1 MPPGWPRQARSVD
14 RLSAVPL
21 HWRPTME
28 ALIQGKNQVMQ
39 EPEEYPM
46 AVQGESLQSAYEWQA
61 PGESPCP
68 TAAGQELRRWWF
80 RRWRPARSPGRPG
93 P

>member
-1 MPPGWPRQARSVD
+1 MPPGWPRRARSVD
-14 RLSAVPL
+14 RLSTVPL

-46 AVQGESLQSAYEWQA
+46 AVQGESLQSAYEFGRWAHQMWCVGRQA
-61 PGESPCP
+61 SSG
-68 TAAGQELRRWWF
+68 
-80 RRWRPARSPGRPG
+80 
-93 P
+93 